1 MTQPDTPFDR
11 EQAVALIRL
20 GRLADAETLCAA
32 ALARNS
38 AAGIPLA
45 TLAALRMVQNRTG
58 EALTLFRQ
66 ALSHQPDHAP
76 AHANHAQLL
85 AGLGQGEEAAGHARR
100 ALALDPV
107 LTAPYELLSM
117 LAMVRRDRK
126 NAARHLGRNVVLD
139 PGDEKT
145 SEALGAILEQIGD
158 PGALMAFCPTALHH
172 HPRNVTLWR
181 GWGGA
186 LYDRGEMVLA
196 EAAYRRALA
205 LAPADPRSLNGWANA
220 VQRRHHQHAAL
231 TGYRRAS
238 QVQPTYVSPYINA
251 ANIRQMIGEP
261 WTAIPVY
268 RRAMALDP
276 SFGESHCNMASA
288 LATIGEDQEAM
299 THYRRAI
306 QIGFTAAE
314 QNLRG
319 FAVYLNEMDAHSVAR
334 LHLDYAAALPPP
346 APAPHANSRDPERR
360 LVIGYVSGD
369 FRQHVAAEFMAPLL
383 AAHDR
388 SRFRIHAYSET
399 PSPDAVTARIQTL
412 VDLWRPIRGLSDE
425 QADALIRADGV
436 DILIDL
442 AGHSAHN
449 RLPLFARK
457 PAPVQATWL
466 GYPATTGVPAI
477 DYRIVDS
484 ITDPEGTADA
494 HACEALVRLDP
505 SFLCYQP
512 PADAS
517 PVGPLPAQRNGFV
530 TFGSFNNLL
539 KTNPATIALW
549 AALMARVPG
558 SRLILKSRPLADAG
572 VRNRVTARFA
582 AAGIAPERL
591 DLIPWTS
598 GTAEHLGLYNRLDI
612 ALDPFPYNGT
622 TTTCEA
628 LWMGV
633 PVLTLCGDR
642 HAARVG
648 ASLMRGIGLG
658 SFVAHDQPDFIERG
672 AQIAA
677 DIQALDAIRHGLR
690 HRMAASPLCD
700 TNRFTRRFEAAL
712 RVMWHRW
719 CDGLP
724 TAAFSIAA
732 PPKGWIP
739 PADAPRVAPP
749 PTTMGQR
756 TTIGLAASLDDTERR
771 TAAAALPDVLWIDE
785 RDFPQDRASRLIRWS
800 MMDIRLAPGDDPVD
814 FTADAAWMGIATVT
828 TARPGALAHPVNALL
843 GLDRLSAA
851 DVCTMTRA
859 AAELCNDRMGLAR
872 LRAGLRLKMEAAA
885 PSLSPVS

>member
-1 MTQPDTPFDR
+1 MLELAVHLYRQGHVRKTEALYWRILMVEPAHPVVLLHLAIIADTFGHR
-11 EQAVALIRL
+11 
-20 GRLADAETLCAA
+20 AA
-32 ALARNS
+32 AWRLLRRSLTVAQGYENS
-38 AAGIPLA
+38 WYVLGN
-45 TLAALRMVQNRTG
+45 M
-58 EALTLFRQ
+58 LF
-66 ALSHQPDHAP
+66 ADNLF
-76 AHANHAQLL
+76 
-85 AGLGQGEEAAGHARR
+85 EAAQ
-100 ALALDPV
+100 
-107 LTAPYELLSM
+107 
-117 LAMVRRDRK
+117 
-126 NAARHLGRNVVLD
+126 AA
-139 PGDEKT
+139 
-145 SEALGAILEQIGD
+145 
-158 PGALMAFCPTALHH
+158 F
-172 HPRNVTLWR
+172 
-181 GWGGA
+181 
-186 LYDRGEMVLA
+186 
-196 EAAYRRALA
+196 
-205 LAPADPRSLNGWANA
+205 
-220 VQRRHHQHAAL
+220 
-231 TGYRRAS
+231 
-238 QVQPTYVSPYINA
+238 
-251 ANIRQMIGEP
+251 
-261 WTAIPVY
+261 
-268 RRAMALDP
+268 
-276 SFGESHCNMASA
+276 
-288 LATIGEDQEAM
+288 
-299 THYRRAI
+299 RRAI
-306 QIGFTAAE
+306 ALNPGFLDAYNNLSGVQINSDDIGLAVTVTRRTLAVNPLFAKARHNLCMYSLYRGDVPADQVAAIHK
-314 QNLRG
+314 G
-319 FAVYLNEMDAHSVAR
+319 
-334 LHLDYAAALPPP
+334 YAAALPPP
-346 APAPHANSRDPERR
+346 APVPHANSRDPERR

-517 PVGPLPAQRNGFV
+517 PIGPLPAQRNGFV

-690 HRMAASPLCD
+690 HRMAASPLRD
-700 TNRFTRRFEAAL
+700 VSGFTRRFEAAL

-719 CDGLP
+719 CDGQGP
-724 TAAFSIAA
+724 MPFIV
-732 PPKGWIP
+732 
-739 PADAPRVAPP
+739 R
-749 PTTMGQR
+749 MR
-756 TTIGLAASLDDTERR
+756 TDG
-771 TAAAALPDVLWIDE
+771 
-785 RDFPQDRASRLIRWS
+785 
-800 MMDIRLAPGDDPVD
+800 G
-814 FTADAAWMGIATVT
+814 
-828 TARPGALAHPVNALL
+828 
-843 GLDRLSAA
+843 
-851 DVCTMTRA
+851 
-859 AAELCNDRMGLAR
+859 AR
-872 LRAGLRLKMEAAA
+872 L
-885 PSLSPVS
+885 

>member
-1 MTQPDTPFDR
+1 MDQNTALPAIPAGPIGLELARRCFLAAAHADTPTALGLYKRAMVLEPRLVDVYLSLGIRLQQEKPQDAIAAFTR
-11 EQAVALIRL
+11 TLALAPTTIEARGNLANLLYRLGAIHEAEAHYRQAVRNKPDLPQLHTNYGAILRRL
-20 GRLADAETLCAA
+20 GRLDEAVSSYRRALMVDPAYADALGNLGNILNGWGKPAD
-32 ALARNS
+32 ALQ
-38 AAGIPLA
+38 LFW
-45 TLAALRMVQNRTG
+45 RMVRVNPADSMAQNRMG
-58 EALTLFRQ
+58 DSLNRLEHPKRALPY
-66 ALSHQPDHAP
+66 HV
-76 AHANHAQLL
+76 
-85 AGLGQGEEAAGHARR
+85 R
-100 ALALDPV
+100 ALALDPGSPDI
-107 LTAPYELLSM
+107 LNS
-117 LAMVRRDRK
+117 
-126 NAARHLGRNVVLD
+126 
-139 PGDEKT
+139 
-145 SEALGAILEQIGD
+145 LGATLQAAGLTPKAI
-158 PGALMAFCPTALHH
+158 PAL
-172 HPRNVTLWR
+172 
-181 GWGGA
+181 
-186 LYDRGEMVLA
+186 
-196 EAAYRRALA
+196 RRALRVWPSITIIPEGAWIVHYNLGIAMNDIGRVEEACIFYSRSLA
-205 LAPADPRSLNGWANA
+205 LAPDSAACLRNFGNSLRYWGDFN
-220 VQRRHHQHAAL
+220 AAL
-231 TGYRRAS
+231 RCYDRS
-238 QVQPTYVSPYINA
+238 
-251 ANIRQMIGEP
+251 IRMGEIGAHQNK
-261 WTAIPVY
+261 TMTLLY
-268 RRAMALDP
+268 MA
-276 SFGESHCNMASA
+276 E
-288 LATIGEDQEAM
+288 ATP
-299 THYRRAI
+299 R
-306 QIGFTAAE
+306 
-314 QNLRG
+314 
-319 FAVYLNEMDAHSVAR
+319 AVYEAHRAYGST
-334 LHLDYAAALPPP
+334 LPAP

-517 PVGPLPAQRNGFV
+517 PIGPLPAQRNGFV

-700 TNRFTRRFEAAL
+700 TNRFTRCFETVL
-712 RVMWHRW
+712 RTIWHRW
-719 CDGLP
+719 CDSLP
-724 TAAFSIAA
+724 
-732 PPKGWIP
+732 
-739 PADAPRVAPP
+739 
-749 PTTMGQR
+749 
-756 TTIGLAASLDDTERR
+756 
-771 TAAAALPDVLWIDE
+771 ALP
-785 RDFPQDRASRLIRWS
+785 F
-800 MMDIRLAPGDDPVD
+800 
-814 FTADAAWMGIATVT
+814 FTGAT
-828 TARPGALAHPVNALL
+828 P
-843 GLDRLSAA
+843 
-851 DVCTMTRA
+851 
-859 AAELCNDRMGLAR
+859 
-872 LRAGLRLKMEAAA
+872 
-885 PSLSPVS
+885 